1 MYTSNG
7 MKVVL
12 LKDVKNVGRKGE
24 IREVNDGFARNSLIP
39 KGLVKIATSGTVL
52 TIQKMNAEKNAAN
65 EARIARLK
73 TLAKSLS
80 ELKLKFSLRAGEKG
94 ELFGSV
100 TAKDIEK
107 ELARFE
113 AGEGRV
119 VLEHPIKTLG
129 ARRVS
134 VDFGDGIVA
143 SVTVEVKEEK

>member
-1 MYTSNG
+1 M
-7 MKVVL
+7 VL

>member
-1 MYTSNG
+1 

-24 IREVNDGFARNSLIP
+24 IREVNDGYARNSLIP
-39 KGLVKIATSGTVL
+39 KGLAQIATSGTVSN
-52 TIQKMNAEKNAAN
+52 IQKINAEKSAAH

-73 TLAKSLS
+73 KLAKSLG
-80 ELKLKFSLRAGEKG
+80 EVKLKFALRAGEKG

-113 AGEGRV
+113 AGEGRA

-129 ARRVS
+129 ASRVS
-134 VDFGDGIVA
+134 VDFGDGITA